1 MPDCSLIA
9 SLTALP
15 SPSGAELAA
24 LPTAVEWLEVRADLL
39 GDLDPDWLR
48 SHFRGR
54 LLYSLRS
61 QAEGGVCTDVDTRRQ
76 QRLTAA
82 ARHYDRVELEGR
94 RDNADEL
101 LAQIPAEQRL
111 VSWHGPACDLTTLK
125 ALFEHLSAI
134 PAVMY
139 KLVTR
144 VTRMSDEFPILALL
158 KSSGRSDIVA
168 YSEGPLGYWSRC
180 AALQLGA
187 PAVFGLAQQ
196 GTAVPTEPTVD
207 KLVGDFGLPVLR
219 PARELFAIIGDPVFH
234 SLSPRLHNAAY
245 HALNYPA
252 LFVPLRVESFDE
264 FWHEVVQ
271 AGRFDALGLSFKG
284 MTVASPHKESA
295 LPVTKLASPM
305 AQRAESSNLLIR
317 DDGGWRA
324 DTTDPEVVHLARRE
338 FNVPVRRQRAAVI
351 GCGGAGRSIAAAL
364 NDAGAE
370 VTLVNRGVER
380 GRYAARLLGLP
391 YIPLSDFDAEGYDI
405 VINATPVGR
414 DSDEAPFRLETL
426 NRGAVVIDLVYGR
439 RPTPLVAGA
448 GARAQVV
455 IDGRDVL
462 LTQVSH
468 QFQMMTGAPM
478 PAEVAQLV
486 LGRRPELD
494 ASADPRQPAAPRTV
508 CALSTDAS

>member
-24 LPTAVEWLEVRADLL
+24 LPTVVEWLEVRADLL

-48 SHFRGR
+48 NHFRGR

-61 QAEGGVCTDVDTRRQ
+61 QAEGGACADADTRRQ
-76 QRLTAA
+76 QRLAAA
-82 ARHYDRVELEGR
+82 ARHYDRVELEGV
-94 RDNADEL
+94 RDNSDEL

-111 VSWHGPACDLTTLK
+111 VAWHGPACDLTTLK
-125 ALFEHLSAI
+125 TIFGELSAI
-134 PAVMY
+134 KAGLY

-144 VTRMSDEFPILALL
+144 VTRMSDEFPVLALL
-158 KSSGRSDIVA
+158 KSLGRSDIAA

-187 PAVFGLAQQ
+187 PAVFGLARQ
-196 GTAVPTEPTVD
+196 GAAAPTEPTVD
-207 KLVGDFGLPVLR
+207 KLMDDFGLPLLR

-245 HALNYPA
+245 RALSYPA
-252 LFVPLRVESFDE
+252 LFVPLQVESFDE

-271 AGRFDALGLSFKG
+271 AGLFDALGLSFNG

-295 LPVTKLASPM
+295 LPVTRLASRM
-305 AQRAESSNLLIR
+305 VQRAESSNILVR
-317 DDGGWRA
+317 HDGGWCA
-324 DTTDPEVVHLARRE
+324 DTTDPEVVYMARRE
-338 FNVPVRRQRAAVI
+338 CNVRMRRKRAAVI

-364 NDAGAE
+364 TDAGTD
-370 VTLVNRGVER
+370 VTLVNRGAER
-380 GRYAARLLGLP
+380 GRYAARLLGLS
-391 YIPLSDFDAEGYDI
+391 YIPLSDFNAEGYDV

-414 DSDEAPFRLETL
+414 DRDEAPFRLETL
-426 NRGAVVIDLVYGR
+426 NREAVVIDLVYGR
-439 RPTPLVAGA
+439 RPTPLVARA
-448 GARAQVV
+448 CAREQVV

-462 LTQVSH
+462 LTQVLH
-468 QFQMMTGAPM
+468 QFHMMTGASM
-478 PAEVAQLV
+478 PAAVAQRV
-486 LGRRPELD
+486 LGRRPESD
-494 ASADPRQPAAPRTV
+494 ASADPAQPTTTHTV